1 MSAKQKKYNAQFK
14 AKVVLDLLSEDLT
27 LVQVCAKYKVTNK
40 SVAAWKKVFLAN
52 ASMAFDADSTAQEH
66 KKALCSKEKEVSE
79 LHRQL
84 GKRTAEAE
92 WASKKLKSLDFDKR
106 QQFSKSEFESKNI
119 LSVASRCRRL
129 GVYRSGY
136 YYSPSDNTADKDVL
150 LRSIDRIYSA
160 IPFYGYRKV
169 HQQLKEEGET
179 IGVNRVNDY
188 MKELGLKAICP
199 SKRLNTTIANIEH
212 KKHPYLLRNLEI
224 DRPNQV
230 WSTDITYCRV
240 PGGFVYLA
248 AVIDWYSK
256 AILSWKIGN
265 VMDSSLVIGV
275 LNDALERYDKP
286 DIFNTDQGSQYTSNE
301 HTQLLKDH
309 GIQISMD
316 GKGRATDNI
325 VIERFWRSVKYE
337 DIYLHEYKSISE
349 LKAGVR
355 EYVEF
360 YNHRRFHQT
369 LDYQKPMNVY
379 LNSTERGCKNAA

>member
-1 MSAKQKKYNAQFK
+1 MSTKQKKYNAQFK
-14 AKVVLDLLSEDLT
+14 AKVVLDLLSGDLT
-27 LVQVCAKYKVTNK
+27 LGQVCTKYKVTNK

-52 ASMAFDADSTAQEH
+52 ASMAFDVDNTALEH
-66 KKALCSKEKEVSE
+66 KKALQCKEKEVSE

-119 LSVASRCRRL
+119 LSVASRCRLL

-150 LRSIDRIYSA
+150 LRSIDRIYSS

-169 HQQLKEEGET
+169 HKQLKEEGEA

-224 DRPNQV
+224 NRANQV

-256 AILSWKIGN
+256 AILSWKISN
-265 VMDSSLVIGV
+265 IMDSSLVIGV

-286 DIFNTDQGSQYTSNE
+286 DIFNTDQGSQYTSDE
-301 HTQLLKDH
+301 HTQLLMDH

-349 LKAGVR
+349 LKVGVR